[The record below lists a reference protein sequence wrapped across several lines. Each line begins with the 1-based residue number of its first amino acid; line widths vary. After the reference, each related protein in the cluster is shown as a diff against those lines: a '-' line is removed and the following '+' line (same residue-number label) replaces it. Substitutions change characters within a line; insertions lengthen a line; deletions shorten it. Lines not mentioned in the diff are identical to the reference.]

1 MGRTLLSRLLRL
13 MDNRLPRSGLADWAT
28 PLTEREREVAHLAA
42 LGESNLAIAGA
53 LGITERTVK
62 AHLKAVFEKLQVA
75 DRLQLAL
82 RVHGVR

>member
-1 MGRTLLSRLLRL
+1 MS
-13 MDNRLPRSGLADWAT
+13 
-28 PLTEREREVAHLAA
+28 
-42 LGESNLAIAGA
+42 AIADA

-62 AHLKAVFEKLQVA
+62 AHLKAVFEKLEVT